1 MSNCADN
8 NKTFEVI
15 GSAVPGVN
23 ALDKVT
29 GRAKYGADYNQKG
42 QLYGYVRYADHP
54 HAEIVSIDTTRAKA
68 LPGVRV
74 VLTHVDVPGEKSF
87 GGVIPHQVVLCSDKV
102 RYIGDVVAIVAAD
115 TEEIGVKAADLID
128 VQWHL
133 LPIVSDPVKAL
144 GKDSPQVHPDGNLCV
159 HHKVRKGDVEGA
171 FSRCDVVLER
181 EYVTQ
186 KVEHAYLEPEAVLA
200 EPGENGGVTITG
212 SVQNLYSIRRA
223 MARVLALPLNRVRIR
238 QATLGGS
245 FGGKDEAMSVL
256 ACRAALLA
264 LATGRPVKM
273 VNTRENS
280 MRESYKRHPYRM
292 RYKVGA
298 SKEGVLQAMQIEIFA
313 DAGAYA
319 AMSPFVTW
327 RSVVQA
333 TGPYVVPNVKTDVY
347 AAYTNNCYTSAM
359 RGFGSPQICFGA
371 ESLMDELA
379 LELGMDPLELRLKNV
394 LTDGSE
400 TATGQKLNHK
410 VSVAQTLLNVAQK
423 GDFREKWKVYLE
435 EGRGSVGKN
444 ENAHGASAGGAED
457 TFKGSAENTG
467 HTYETNA
474 GGKENTRGGS
484 AESTDDAHKA
494 SAGDREHTFEASA
507 ESTDSRAH
515 AENLHIKR
523 GIGLSCSYRGVSL
536 GAEGVDAA
544 GVVVSLQTDGT
555 VIVSSGLVDMGQGAA
570 TTISLF
576 VAEELGV
583 TIDKVVFLNADTSRL
598 PDSGPTVASRTT
610 FMAGNAA
617 RRGCHKLLNRLRPAA
632 AEALGCSGD
641 FLVFKENSV
650 SVCRGRSNAPVTEA
664 ERERAGNARTLG
676 KSMPLA
682 ALAALCF
689 DKGICLYAHGWFQAP
704 STTWNKET
712 GQGDAYFTFVY
723 GANLAEV
730 EVDTVTGKVKVTKF
744 ISSHDVG
751 RVINL
756 HGARG
761 QVCGGAAMGLG
772 YALLEEYGEETG
784 LPVVENLDE
793 YLLPT
798 IADVPE
804 VSVIFV
810 ENPDGLGPYGAKS
823 LGEPACEIAAPAIAN
838 AVANATG
845 RRIRELPLTLERVL
859 LGRKLSRKEERGSV
873 KAREAEKGTPS
884 TPPK

>member
-245 FGGKDEAMSVL
+245 FGGKDEAMSAL

-410 VSVAQTLLNVAQK
+410 VSVAQVLLNVAQE
-423 GDFREKWKVYLE
+423 GNFREKWKAYLGE
-435 EGRGSVGKN
+435 NGGSTGKK
-444 ENAHGASAGGAED
+444 ENACGA
-457 TFKGSAENTG
+457 SAENT
-467 HTYETNA
+467 
-474 GGKENTRGGS
+474 
-484 AESTDDAHKA
+484 
-494 SAGDREHTFEASA
+494 
-507 ESTDSRAH
+507 DSRTD
-515 AENLHIKR
+515 AENPQIKR

-576 VAEELGV
+576 AAEELGV

-617 RRGCHKLLNRLRPAA
+617 RRGCQKLLERLRPVA
-632 AEALGCSGD
+632 AEALGCSED
-641 FLVFKENSV
+641 SLVFKENSV
-650 SVCRGRSNAPVTEA
+650 SVCRGRSNAPGTEA
-664 ERERAGNARTLG
+664 EKEQGWNPQTRG
-676 KSMPLA
+676 KGMPLA

-689 DKGICLYAHGWFQAP
+689 DKGISLYAHGWFQAP

-730 EVDTVTGKVKVTKF
+730 EVDTVTGQVKVTRF

-761 QVCGGAAMGLG
+761 QVCGGVAMGLG
-772 YALLEEYGEETG
+772 YALLEEYGEEAG
-784 LPVVENLDE
+784 LPAVENLDE

-798 IADVPE
+798 VADVPE

-873 KAREAEKGTPS
+873 KAREAERGLPS

>member
-1 MSNCADN
+1 M
-8 NKTFEVI
+8 K
-15 GSAVPGVN
+15 
-23 ALDKVT
+23 
-29 GRAKYGADYNQKG
+29 
-42 QLYGYVRYADHP
+42 
-54 HAEIVSIDTTRAKA
+54 
-68 LPGVRV
+68 
-74 VLTHVDVPGEKSF
+74 
-87 GGVIPHQVVLCSDKV
+87 
-102 RYIGDVVAIVAAD
+102 
-115 TEEIGVKAADLID
+115 
-128 VQWHL
+128 
-133 LPIVSDPVKAL
+133 
-144 GKDSPQVHPDGNLCV
+144 
-159 HHKVRKGDVEGA
+159 
-171 FSRCDVVLER
+171 
-181 EYVTQ
+181 
-186 KVEHAYLEPEAVLA
+186 
-200 EPGENGGVTITG
+200 
-212 SVQNLYSIRRA
+212 
-223 MARVLALPLNRVRIR
+223 
-238 QATLGGS
+238 
-245 FGGKDEAMSVL
+245 
-256 ACRAALLA
+256 
-264 LATGRPVKM
+264 
-273 VNTRENS
+273 
-280 MRESYKRHPYRM
+280 
-292 RYKVGA
+292 YKVGA

-313 DAGAYA
+313 DVGAYA
-319 AMSPFVTW
+319 ATSPFVTW
-327 RSVVQA
+327 RSVVHA

-394 LTDGSE
+394 LTDGSV

-410 VSVAQTLLNVAQK
+410 VSVAQVLLNVAQK
-423 GDFREKWKVYLE
+423 GNFKEKWKAHLD
-435 EGRGSVGKN
+435 
-444 ENAHGASAGGAED
+444 ENRWSG
-457 TFKGSAENTG
+457 
-467 HTYETNA
+467 
-474 GGKENTRGGS
+474 
-484 AESTDDAHKA
+484 
-494 SAGDREHTFEASA
+494 
-507 ESTDSRAH
+507 ESTDSSAH
-515 AENLHIKR
+515 AENLQIKR

-583 TIDKVVFLNADTSRL
+583 TFDKVVFLNADTSRL

-617 RRGCHKLLNRLRPAA
+617 RRGCHRLLERLRPLAA
-632 AEALGCSGD
+632 DALGCSED
-641 FLVFKENSV
+641 SLVFRNNSV
-650 SVCRGRSNAPVTEA
+650 GVSDGTSNAPGTQA
-664 ERERAGNARTLG
+664 QGERTGNPETRG
-676 KSMPLA
+676 KSMSLA
-682 ALAALCF
+682 ALATLCF
-689 DKGICLYAHGWFQAP
+689 EKGISLYAHGWFKAP
-704 STTWNKET
+704 LTTWKEET
-712 GQGDAYFTFVY
+712 GQGDAYYTFVY

-730 EVDTVTGKVKVTKF
+730 EVDTVTGKVTVTKF

-761 QVCGGAAMGLG
+761 QVCGGVTMGLG
-772 YALLEEYGEETG
+772 YALLEEYGEEAS
-784 LPVVENLDE
+784 LPVLGNLDE

-873 KAREAEKGTPS
+873 KAREAERGTRIDD
-884 TPPK
+884 